1 MRAFLLAF
9 VLPMGFFWSWYG
21 LAANDMS
28 FGMFFFSRDM
38 YDLVFNTYG
47 EMLGVDPAILPPLLI
62 RACVVDTLIVLGIW
76 AFRRR
81 RDIAAWWR
89 NRQSVETGGEQISRR
104 YAEISSRASAAT
116 GPVLPAE

>member
-9 VLPMGFFWSWYG
+9 VLPMGFFWGWYA
-21 LAANDMS
+21 LAANDIS
-28 FGMFFFSRDM
+28 FGMFFFSREM
-38 YDLVFNTYG
+38 YEFVFKTYG
-47 EMLGVDPAILPPLLI
+47 DMMGVDPAILPPLLI
-62 RACVVDTLIVLGIW
+62 RACVVDTFIVLGIW

-89 NRQSVETGGEQISRR
+89 SRQEVQADDAVSRR
-104 YAEISSRASAAT
+104 YAEAATRGPSAT